1 MSLLVTFWKHL
12 GRRIEQTG
20 KTAGQM
26 KSTLQKLQDRQEEIA
41 KDQRKFWAKEVPLK
55 AFWEKG

>member
-1 MSLLVTFWKHL
+1 MNNKLKMLPGKYRMSLLITFWKHL

-26 KSTLQKLQDRQEEIA
+26 KTA
-41 KDQRKFWAKEVPLK
+41 RKRLPRTKESSGPRRYS
-55 AFWEKG
+55 